1 MAIGSDVER
10 ADHMKERVGFI
21 GLGHMG
27 VGMATN
33 IVSKGWPLTVMG
45 HRKRENVEAL
55 RARGADEAATPR
67 EVADRSDVVVLCV
80 TGSPQVEAIVTGEE
94 GLVAA
99 GKPLLIIDCSTSN
112 PASTLRL
119 AADLRARDI
128 SFVDAPLSRTP
139 KEAMAGT
146 LDVMA
151 GGSPIDFE
159 RARSVLEAFA
169 GRLIHTGP
177 VGSGHMMKL
186 LNNFV
191 SLGYAALYSEALM
204 LGAKS
209 GLTPEIIDSV
219 LRGGR
224 MDCPFY
230 RTFFEYV
237 LDRNEQAHLFTISNA
252 CKDLSYLVSASLESN
267 AHNPMA
273 SAVRNS
279 FAAAVSSGQGSRF
292 VPMLSDIVA
301 EMNGLPINRPA

>member
-1 MAIGSDVER
+1 MT
-10 ADHMKERVGFI
+10 ERVGFI

-33 IVSKGWPLTVMG
+33 IVSKGWPMTIMG
-45 HRKRENVEAL
+45 HRKRENIDAL
-55 RARGADEAATPR
+55 CALGAGEVATPQ
-67 EVADRSDVVVLCV
+67 EIAERSDVVVLCV
-80 TGSPQVEAIVTGEE
+80 TGSSEVEAIVTGER
-94 GLVAA
+94 GLAAA

-112 PASTLRL
+112 PSSTVRL
-119 AADLRARDI
+119 AADLQAKDI
-128 SFVDAPLSRTP
+128 AFVDAPLSRTP

-151 GGSPIDFE
+151 GGTDADFQ
-159 RARSVLEAFA
+159 RARPVLEAFA

-209 GLTPEIIDSV
+209 GLTPETIDSV

-230 RTFFEYV
+230 RTFFQYV
-237 LDRNEQAHLFTISNA
+237 LERDEQAHLFTISNA
-252 CKDLSYLVSASLESN
+252 CKDLSYLVSASLGSN
-267 AHNPMA
+267 AHNPLA

-279 FAAAVSSGQGSRF
+279 FAAAVSSGQGGRY
-292 VPMLSDIVA
+292 VPMLSDIVG
-301 EMNGLPINRPA
+301 EMNGVPSRPT

>member
-1 MAIGSDVER
+1 
-10 ADHMKERVGFI
+10 MKERVGFI

-33 IVSKGWPLTVMG
+33 IVGKGWPLTIMG
-45 HRKRENVEAL
+45 HRKRENIDAL
-55 RARGADEAATPR
+55 RVLGADEVSTPR

-80 TGSPQVEAIVTGEE
+80 TGSPQVEAIVAGED

-99 GKPLLIIDCSTSN
+99 GKPLLVIDCSTSN
-112 PASTLRL
+112 PASTVRL
-119 AADLRARDI
+119 AADLKSRDI
-128 SFVDAPLSRTP
+128 VFVDAPLSRTP

-151 GGSPIDFE
+151 GGSDSDFE
-159 RARSVLEAFA
+159 RAKVVLEAFA

-209 GLTPEIIDSV
+209 GLTPETVDSV
-219 LRGGR
+219 LRDGR

-230 RTFFEYV
+230 RTFFKYV
-237 LDRNEQAHLFTISNA
+237 LERDEQAHLFTISNA
-252 CKDLSYLVSASLESN
+252 CKDLSYLVSASMESN

-279 FAAAVSSGQGSRF
+279 FAAAVVSGQGGRY

-301 EMNGLPINRPA
+301 EMNGLPTRLA

>member
-1 MAIGSDVER
+1 
-10 ADHMKERVGFI
+10 MKEHIGFI

-33 IVSKGWPLTVMG
+33 IVGKGWPLTIMG
-45 HRKRENVEAL
+45 HRKRENVDAL
-55 RARGADEAATPR
+55 RALGATEVSTPR
-67 EVADRSDVVVLCV
+67 EVAERSDVVVLCV
-80 TGSPQVEAIVTGEE
+80 TGSPQVEAIVAGEH
-94 GLVAA
+94 GLTAA
-99 GKPLLIIDCSTSN
+99 GKSLLMIDCSTSN
-112 PASTLRL
+112 PASTVRL
-119 AADLRARDI
+119 AADLNTRNIA
-128 SFVDAPLSRTP
+128 FVDAPLSRTP

-151 GGSPIDFE
+151 GGADADVE
-159 RARSVLEAFA
+159 RARPVLEAFA

-204 LGAKS
+204 LGAKG
-209 GLTPEIIDSV
+209 GLTPETIDSV

-224 MDCPFY
+224 MDCAFY
-230 RTFFEYV
+230 RTFFQYV
-237 LDRNEQAHLFTISNA
+237 LERDEQAHLFTIDNA
-252 CKDLSYLVSASLESN
+252 CKDLSYLVAASMESN

-279 FAAAVSSGQGSRF
+279 FAAAVSSGHGSRY

-301 EMNGLPINRPA
+301 EMNGLPVRGS